1 MLGRILK
8 QCTRATGIVVLLA
21 GSGAGFAQTA
31 SDSITVTATNATASR
46 FQISATSYNF
56 GIVQATGGPNAGGTQ
71 ALTGIP
77 NGSGAVF
84 TAPAATT
91 WTANSAPPR
100 TIRIHNASFSSNI
113 NWGTADRLAMQIP
126 VTNLPIGAVSC
137 GYKTF
142 TTVGD
147 GGATGCGNGA
157 LVRSFSAGMGINVR
171 TGNLDFQLTVNDA
184 DGPGTN
190 SWAVVLTAAGL

>member
-1 MLGRILK
+1 MKAGIRSLSAVLVVTAMLVWAPEAFS
-8 QCTRATGIVVLLA
+8 QVTGDAISV
-21 GSGAGFAQTA
+21 TA
-31 SDSITVTATNATASR
+31 SNTGSAN
-46 FQISATSYNF
+46 FQISAASYSF
-56 GIVQATGGPNAGGTQ
+56 GVVQATGGPNAGGTQ
-71 ALTGIP
+71 SL
-77 NGSGAVF
+77 NGVPTASGATF

-91 WTANSAPPR
+91 WSARSAPPR
-100 TIRIHNASFSSNI
+100 TIRIYNASFSSTI

-126 VTNLPIGAVSC
+126 TTGLPLSAVSC

-147 GGATGCGNGA
+147 GGATTCNNGA

-171 TGNLDFQLTVNDA
+171 NGNLDFRLTVDNS

-190 SWAVVLTAAGL
+190 TWAVVLTAAGF